1 MQTIGPP
8 KDNGTLD
15 TILVQAEGKTGDQV
29 ERSAALVQ
37 SEADYRKQMGQ
48 VPEQDHAQKY
58 DGSGWK
64 GA

>member
-8 KDNGTLD
+8 QGNGTLD
-15 TILVQAEGKTGDQV
+15 TILLQAEGKTGDQV
-29 ERSAALVQ
+29 ERSGVLAQ
-37 SEADYRKQMGQ
+37 SEAEYRKQMGQ